1 MKKPKRIMLKE
12 GNGEKI
18 QNESSLKVLSLSKLI
33 KIFQAGAKLV
43 NQAADTQG
51 LSQTGRGRNLDFGIL
66 TGRFVKKLR
75 V

>member
-1 MKKPKRIMLKE
+1 MLKE

-43 NQAADTQG
+43 NHAAD
-51 LSQTGRGRNLDFGIL
+51 LIH
-66 TGRFVKKLR
+66 KAYLR
-75 V
+75 PEEVEI